1 MKCLVEGLWLYSDHI
16 TSIDHFAML
25 PSKQTGSP
33 KATGG
38 GGAGGTSKDLPLK
51 QCSDVED
58 SGDTDSDDDILET
71 SQMQNGR
78 WQKINLQVSS

>member
-1 MKCLVEGLWLYSDHI
+1 MALLRSHH
-16 TSIDHFAML
+16 HFAML

-51 QCSDVED
+51 QCSDVEEA